1 LEEFKNIYQNGN
13 DKDIFLELVF
23 CILTPQSKA
32 KTCWKAALTLKEK
45 DLLFSD
51 DAGSISNIINSVR
64 FKNKKAK
71 FIIMA
76 KKTFF
81 INEGFSIKK
90 LISEFPDNHEARAW
104 FVKNIKGI
112 GLKEASHFLRNIG
125 FGKNLAILDRHILK
139 NLKFFGIIDEV
150 PQNLSEKK
158 YFEIEKKMKDFSNK
172 IKIDMESL
180 DFILWFKE
188 AKEVFK

>member
-1 LEEFKNIYQNGN
+1 M
-13 DKDIFLELVF
+13 VF

-51 DAGSISNIINSVR
+51 DEGIISKVINSVR

-71 FIIMA
+71 FIILA
-76 KKTFF
+76 KNIFF
-81 INEGFSIKK
+81 INEGLSIKK
-90 LISEFPDNHEARAW
+90 LISDFPDNLSARAW

-125 FGKNLAILDRHILK
+125 FGKDLAILDRHILK
-139 NLKFFGIIDEV
+139 NLKLFGIIDEV
-150 PQNLSEKK
+150 PQIYLKK
-158 YFEIEKKMKDFSNK
+158 NTQRLKKK
-172 IKIDMESL
+172 
-180 DFILWFKE
+180 
-188 AKEVFK
+188 